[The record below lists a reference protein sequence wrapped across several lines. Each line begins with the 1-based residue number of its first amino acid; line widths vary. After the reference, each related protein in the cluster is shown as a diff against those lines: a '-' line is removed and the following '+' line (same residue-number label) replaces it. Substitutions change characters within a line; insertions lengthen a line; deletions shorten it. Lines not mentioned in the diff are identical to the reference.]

1 MILSFTLS
9 MPNVGSWNGRWSGE
23 DRLFVVCRS
32 FRGRKEIANAEKI
45 AEKGYY
51 HYSWGDGWAAGIRV
65 QEVTSSGAQKL
76 RQKSAGFSGYDWM
89 IDSIIQHGE
98 PLAPHQVAAR
108 REAAGA

>member
-9 MPNVGSWNGRWSGE
+9 MPNVNSWNGRWSGE

-76 RQKSAGFSGYDWM
+76 RRKSAGFSGYDWM
-89 IDSIIQHGE
+89 IDSIIKHGE
-98 PLAPHQVAAR
+98 PLAPHQVKAR
-108 REAAGA
+108 QAAGDA